1 MGGDLT
7 EGGDGQAFAPLFPL
21 HTVLFPGGVLPLHLF
36 EARYQLLVREG
47 LDFVVVLIRTG
58 SEVGRGGVDG
68 VHPVGTMATA
78 TRVKSLPDGDFSV
91 VARGLHRVRILSV
104 DRTGPYLR
112 ARVERLPDPVTP
124 PCPWLVAP
132 LGRLFAKYGVL
143 MTPEVTAELVDPT
156 GEGPIRTVW
165 LVGAMLQG
173 QAVRRQRLLES
184 GNPDLAEL
192 LLDEA
197 I

>member
-1 MGGDLT
+1 MGGDLK
-7 EGGDGQAFAPLFPL
+7 EGGDGQALAPLFPL
-21 HTVLFPGGVLPLHLF
+21 HTVMFPGGVLTLHLF

-47 LDFVVVLIRTG
+47 HDFVIVLIRSG
-58 SEVGRGGVDG
+58 SEVGRGGVEG

-78 TRVKSLPDGDFSV
+78 TRVKPLPEGDFSV
-91 VARGLHRVRILSV
+91 VVHGLHRVRILSV

-112 ARVERLPDPVTP
+112 GLVERLPDPVTP
-124 PCPWLVAP
+124 SCPWLVAA
-132 LGRLFAKYGVL
+132 LGRRLAKHGVL
-143 MTPEVTAELVDPT
+143 LTPEVTAELVDPT
-156 GEGPIRTVW
+156 GEGPIRAVW
-165 LVGAMLQG
+165 LAGAMHQG
-173 QAVRRQRLLES
+173 PPVRRQRLLES